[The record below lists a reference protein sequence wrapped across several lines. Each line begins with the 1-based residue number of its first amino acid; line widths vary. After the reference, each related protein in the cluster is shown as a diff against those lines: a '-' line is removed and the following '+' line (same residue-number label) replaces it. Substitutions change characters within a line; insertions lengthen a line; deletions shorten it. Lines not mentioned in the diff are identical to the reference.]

1 MCHKTNILLFYF
13 VPSFFFTL
21 VRNECFLQQ
30 KKRSVTSKKYFAFE
44 LRNVG
49 FAEVATARDS
59 QCFDIIFTSL
69 IATFFERIQL
79 KNSKHAKSLKI

>member
-1 MCHKTNILLFYF
+1 MLFAA
-13 VPSFFFTL
+13 
-21 VRNECFLQQ
+21 

-44 LRNVG
+44 LRNVD

-69 IATFFERIQL
+69 IATFFRKDTIKKL
-79 KNSKHAKSLKI
+79 KARKKP